1 MSGASTINVQGT
13 ASGAE
18 DTGIIG
24 TGYKAQ
30 SQPNRK
36 DAGEEEGG
44 QRGRQAGCPVA
55 PRASVSWR

>member
-24 TGYKAQ
+24 TGYIQAQ

-44 QRGRQAGCPVA
+44 QRGRQAGA
-55 PRASVSWR
+55 PHASVSWR